1 MFKKIFIYFSLSV
14 LVCNNVYSKN
24 DIIDSHDAVIQLKS
38 NGVVKGFQ
46 KFEKLLIESLN
57 EGKKSLLV
65 ETGRGQFFKQFLSLI
80 DQSSLKG
87 SILKIDPVSTDGKK
101 ENAYSLKLDPAF
113 HVEST
118 EHLAVAEVPSA
129 KIVSKKKKQKQKIEK
144 SAKNLE
150 VSLVSKHYVFPEQ
163 DELNLHSKSVQGAYN
178 LVMDF
183 IEDAHHTGKK
193 VVLVITGKGNHGS
206 RYSKTPEYKVGKIKQ
221 ALPEW
226 LKDARIKH
234 LIEDYAQAHGVHGG
248 GGAFYVM
255 LK

>member
-1 MFKKIFIYFSLSV
+1 
-14 LVCNNVYSKN
+14 
-24 DIIDSHDAVIQLKS
+24 
-38 NGVVKGFQ
+38 
-46 KFEKLLIESLN
+46 
-57 EGKKSLLV
+57 
-65 ETGRGQFFKQFLSLI
+65 
-80 DQSSLKG
+80 
-87 SILKIDPVSTDGKK
+87 
-101 ENAYSLKLDPAF
+101 YSLKLDPAF

-129 KIVSKKKKQKQKIEK
+129 KIVSKKKKQKQKVEK

-150 VSLVSKHYVFPEQ
+150 VSLVSKNYVFPEQ

-178 LVMDF
+178 LVMNF